1 MAVTAQMVK
10 DLREMTGA
18 GMMDCKNAL
27 VETDGDMER
36 SIEILREKGLA
47 KAAKKAGRIATEGL
61 VRAAFSPDGKKA
73 AIIEVNS
80 ETDFVAKNEEFVAFV
95 DKLAEL
101 ALDAKSPEL
110 ADYLAMAYDETGSIA
125 EVLNTKIARIG
136 ENMNIRRFQ
145 KFEEPGVVYAGYIH
159 GNGSIGVIVGLATEA
174 SVDDIQVVGK
184 DVAMQVASMSPKFLD
199 ESAVDSEYLQK
210 EREIMTQLVLN
221 EGKTGDM
228 VTRIV
233 DGKLKKEI
241 KEVCLIEQKFV
252 KNGDLTVCQYV
263 EEAGKA
269 MGKPMSVASFVRYEV
284 GEGIEKKEEDFAAE
298 VARQISAN

>member
-27 VETDGDMER
+27 TETDGNIEKA
-36 SIEILREKGLA
+36 IEILREKGLA

-61 VRAAFSPDGKKA
+61 VAAAYSKDGSVA
-73 AIIEVNS
+73 SIVEVNS
-80 ETDFVAKNEEFVAFV
+80 ETDFVAKNQEFVDFV
-95 DKLAEL
+95 QKLAEL
-101 ALDAKSPEL
+101 ALNIKSDDLEAL
-110 ADYLAMAYDETGSIA
+110 LAADYYGEGAVKD
-125 EVLNTKIARIG
+125 VLNAKIAKIG
-136 ENMNIRRFQ
+136 ENLSIRRFET
-145 KFEEPGVVYAGYIH
+145 FNAPGVVYSGYIH
-159 GNGSIGVIVGLATEA
+159 GNGKIGVIVGLKTAATFDEVQA
-174 SVDDIQVVGK
+174 VGK

-199 ESAVDSEYLQK
+199 ESGVDPEYLAK

-221 EGKTGDM
+221 EGKKADM
-228 VTRIV
+228 VDKIV
-233 DGKLKKEI
+233 EGKLKKEI

-263 EEAGKA
+263 AEAGKGL
-269 MGKPMSVASFVRYEV
+269 GKEMTVASFIRYEV

-298 VARQISAN
+298 VAKVIGQ